1 MRPADSVASTA
12 CHSARF
18 MSSWSPANGPPR
30 YGDGVSSDAVLV
42 LIGDV
47 AALLAAGAALVALVY
62 ARETVGEAKAAR
74 QDADRAA
81 RDAAADRHRAA
92 EDAAADRRE
101 AEYARTI
108 RRVERVGEIVEDLFW
123 SAGVGALT
131 GGHGPSRW
139 MADRNRLGVAL
150 VGLSERLPNCGTGTP
165 RCGSRAFPRSRRARL
180 SGSRI
185 WTRRRSRSNPG
196 IKRRSA
202 QAICCGPAHSAGY
215 SCPA

>member
-1 MRPADSVASTA
+1 
-12 CHSARF
+12 

-108 RRVERVGEIVEDLFW
+108 RWVERVGEIVEDLFW

-131 GGHGPSRW
+131 GGHGPNRW

-150 VGLSERLPNCGTGTP
+150 VGLSERLPKCAAILNAATERLALDGATEG
-165 RCGSRAFPRSRRARL
+165 RQEVLLELDRL
-180 SGSRI
+180 SVELTALR
-185 WTRRRSRSNPG
+185 
-196 IKRRSA
+196 
-202 QAICCGPAHSAGY
+202 AG
-215 SCPA
+215 